1 MKMKSFSKS
10 FKSAALPLG
19 IIALLLIQGL
29 GLVTKVVAR
38 LTGRASV
45 TRTSIAEGD
54 TPIGKD
60 GGHIV

>member
-10 FKSAALPLG
+10 FKSAAIPLG

-38 LTGRASV
+38 LTGRTSV
-45 TRTSIAEGD
+45 THTSIAEGD
-54 TPIGKD
+54 TPIGRA
-60 GGHIV
+60 GHIV